1 METWRH
7 MELPNYSRWNIL
19 ERMKDI
25 PYGIAAQFRGELAK
39 RRISDAQLAEETGIS
54 VSSIRRKIWLEE
66 RDLTIAEAW
75 AIAIAVGVPLSTIVT
90 NAENGAHTQG
100 AVA

>member
-1 METWRH
+1 
-7 MELPNYSRWNIL
+7 
-19 ERMKDI
+19 MKDI

-54 VSSIRRKIWLEE
+54 ISSIRRKIWLEE

-90 NAENGAHTQG
+90 NAENGAHAQG